1 MASAVAAVAVQLAGV
16 LEQRVSG
23 DMLLPEAAY
32 WGHLQSLFS
41 TKTWYG
47 SSNDAYYAG
56 TCGGATMGTLWPHLG
71 SRKPGRE
78 IWIRGSE
85 GCACADTRRLVMT
98 AFELFQTLTA
108 NAKQAGT
115 SAEGADVL
123 LLIPFVVLQKCMFTH
138 VEGLMR

>member
-23 DMLLPEAAY
+23 DVLLPEATY

-56 TCGGATMGTLWPHLG
+56 RSGGATMGTLWPHLG

-78 IWIRGSE
+78 IWIVAARV
-85 GCACADTRRLVMT
+85 AHV
-98 AFELFQTLTA
+98 LTPA
-108 NAKQAGT
+108 NW
-115 SAEGADVL
+115 L
-123 LLIPFVVLQKCMFTH
+123 
-138 VEGLMR
+138 